1 MGAKI
6 RRFNREGTLKLTP
19 FAKLLITLIVLGAV
33 GAGVYSQRDK
43 LFPKKPPQETKAVPK
58 TPDFSGSATG
68 TAPAPT
74 SAKPGCADKPE
85 VRLYH
90 WAWNAQMG
98 LMYATGGKQAAEGS
112 LMCKHGVNLKLIRE
126 DDTNN
131 MQAQLLTF
139 AEALNGG
146 EKNPSKGAHF
156 IIIMGDG
163 GAQFFKGVND
173 RLDKLGKDYEVEVVG
188 SAGYSRGEDKLMG
201 PQAWKDNPQAARGS
215 LVAGVLRDGDW
226 NIAMKWLGDNNI
238 PNNPDEANYDPDA
251 MNWVNASDYLD
262 AATKYA
268 TGFCVDMKNKKTGAK
283 ENHCVQGVVTWTPGD
298 VNVAEQKGGLVSIVS
313 TKQYRSQMPAVIIG
327 SKKWINGNR
336 EIVKGMLAA
345 IFEGADAVKDE
356 ANLHKAAAVSAVAYN
371 EKDGDYWFKYFSP
384 QIVKDKTGAP
394 VDLGGSAVSNLADN
408 LELFGLAPGSTNL
421 FAATYTT
428 FGNIVTLMYPD
439 LVPSYPPV
447 AQISDVSFVKE
458 LNTTAPAPTKPD
470 LATFDKSTKPAAIVV
485 SKKNWDIKFD
495 SGKATFTAEAEDT
508 LKKLLN
514 DLVIAG
520 GTTVEI
526 HGHTDNAGN
535 ADANMKL
542 SEDRAF
548 AVKTWLEKQSPS
560 NFPDG
565 RVRIFAHGQTNPVT
579 SNSTADGKAK
589 NRRVEIV
596 LGSTDRS

>member
-1 MGAKI
+1 M
-6 RRFNREGTLKLTP
+6 KLTP
-19 FAKLLITLIVLGAV
+19 FAKVLITLIVFGAV

-43 LFPKKPPQETKAVPK
+43 LFPKKAPLETKEVPK
-58 TPDFSGSATG
+58 LKDPDGSATPPTG
-68 TAPAPT
+68 TPASA

-131 MQAQLLTF
+131 MQAQLVTF

-146 EKNPSKGAHF
+146 DKNPSKGAHF
-156 IIIMGDG
+156 VVIMGDG

-238 PNNPDEANYDPDA
+238 PNNPDEANYDPNA
-251 MNWVNASDYLD
+251 MNWVNASDYID
-262 AATKYA
+262 AATKYI

-298 VNVAEQKGGLVSIVS
+298 VNVAEKKGGLVSIVS

-371 EKDGDYWFKYFSP
+371 EQDGDYWFKYFSP

-408 LELFGLAPGSTNL
+408 LQLFGLAPGSTNL

-428 FGNIVTLMYPD
+428 FGNMAKLMYPD
-439 LVPSYPPV
+439 VVPNFPPV
-447 AQISDVSFVKE
+447 EQISDVSFVKE
-458 LNTTAPAPTKPD
+458 LNTAAPAPTKPD
-470 LATFDKSTKPAAIVV
+470 LATFDKETKPAAIVV

-495 SGKATFTAEAEDT
+495 TGKATFTAEAEDT

-535 ADANMKL
+535 ADSNMKL